1 MRRRLPKSFFWID
14 QNIIRSG
21 AWQRLSASSRLA
33 YVALAASCDRDGISI
48 WSASKLMELS
58 ACREREEWT
67 ANITE
72 LENQQLIEKVPE
84 SSPPAI
90 RLRELEIQAGRDS
103 TTDVCIAPKPV
114 PGSSTSAA
122 PIIVHT
128 HTTIHLGGKTAHV
141 ESGNAD

>member
-33 YVALAASCDRDGISI
+33 YVALAASCDRDGVSI

-58 ACREREEWT
+58 ACLEREEWI
-67 ANITE
+67 ASVTE

-90 RLRELEIQAGRDS
+90 RLRELQTQVGRESIADAGP
-103 TTDVCIAPKPV
+103 APKPV
-114 PGSSTSAA
+114 PGPSTSAA